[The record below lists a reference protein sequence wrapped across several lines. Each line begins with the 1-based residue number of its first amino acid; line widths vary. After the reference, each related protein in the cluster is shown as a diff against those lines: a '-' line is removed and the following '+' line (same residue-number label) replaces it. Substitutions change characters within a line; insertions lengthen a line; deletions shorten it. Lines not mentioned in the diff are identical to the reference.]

1 MKDYVEFN
9 FLQQETK
16 DSFEKAKNDIIL
28 SLHYIKDFIEFSYK
42 DQKFCIVI
50 MIEDYDKYFTD
61 INKLNIHVF
70 TSFFDANELIN
81 NIFNEKERKSF
92 VTIFQYD
99 IYSNEYIKVMER
111 WLTTEDFFKRKPD
124 ENNIDSGNL
133 FDSKLEK
140 RLSYLYKY
148 KANVIVH
155 SMRKEKGE

>member
-9 FLQQETK
+9 FLQRETK
-16 DSFEKAKNDIIL
+16 DRFEKAKNDIIL
-28 SLHYIKDFIEFSYK
+28 SLHDIKEFIEFSYK
-42 DQKFCIVI
+42 DQKFCTVI
-50 MIEDYDKYFTD
+50 MIEEYDKYFTN

-70 TSFFDANELIN
+70 ASFFDANELIS

-111 WLTTEDFFKRKPD
+111 WLTTENFFKRKPD

-140 RLSYLYKY
+140 RLSSLYKY
-148 KANVIVH
+148 KACVAVH
-155 SMRKEKGE
+155 LMRKEKGE